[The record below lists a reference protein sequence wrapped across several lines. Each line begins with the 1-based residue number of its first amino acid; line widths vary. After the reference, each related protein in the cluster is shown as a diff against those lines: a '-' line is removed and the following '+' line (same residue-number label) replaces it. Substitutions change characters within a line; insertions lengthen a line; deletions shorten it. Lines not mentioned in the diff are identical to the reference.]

1 MKFKELIGED
11 KVYFI
16 EVYFNKE
23 LSWDNRMQLLMALT
37 KKSERTVRYWAV
49 RLGLTQK
56 TLVDSPDLELAK
68 TKIHDKSK
76 KRFIITWAQN
86 ATPVH
91 KKLLKNI
98 EAYSEFLDAEIIV
111 IAGRYNNPTSL
122 RVNKTNDYWDKS
134 LTKYLSAKRH
144 DIHKYM
150 TIMSDVRTQPT
161 AVNPMSGMEGM
172 SRDNSCIFGHPKVHM
187 KMIPVLNNYRPKMMM
202 TTGSITKMN
211 YTDSK
216 AGKKS
221 EFHHQYGFV
230 VVEIENEATFH
241 SRQVTT
247 EKNGSFYDLFF
258 HVKDGSVVRN
268 DKIPGIVIGDL
279 HYGEHDEKVLSKT
292 FELLSRLKPKT
303 VILHDVFDGKSISH
317 HTQDNPFIQYGM
329 EVNGNNS
336 LKDEIGVML
345 DGLDNFKDFENVIIV
360 RSNHD
365 VHLDKYLLSD
375 WRKLPTTKNSI
386 EYMEYSKILLEQ
398 HANGDVKGIIP
409 ELINRKFPKFKTL
422 TYNDTYKVCG
432 YEVAMHGDLG
442 SNGSRG
448 SATQFRKLNTK
459 MITAHTHSPSR
470 FDNVICTGTTTKLR
484 LSYNK
489 GASGWL
495 QSHVVIFPNGKCQH
509 INFIGDNKEYTTI
522 D

>member
-1 MKFKELIGED
+1 MKFKELTNND
-11 KVYFI
+11 KL
-16 EVYFNKE
+16 YFNETYKNKD
-23 LSWDNRMQLLMALT
+23 LSWDKRMFLLMKLT
-37 KKSERTVRYWAV
+37 NKSERTVRKWAV
-49 RLGLTQK
+49 KLGLTQK
-56 TLVDSPDLELAK
+56 KLIDSPNLKLAK
-68 TKIHDKSK
+68 TKTYDKSK

-98 EAYSEFLDAEIIV
+98 EIYSKFINAEIIV

-122 RVNKTNDYWDKS
+122 TINKTNEYWDKNII
-134 LTKYLSAKRH
+134 KYLSAKRH
-144 DIHKYM
+144 NIHKHM

-187 KMIPVLNNYRPKMMM
+187 KMIPVLNTYKPKMMM
-202 TTGSITKMN
+202 TTGAITKMN

-230 VVEIENEATFH
+230 VVEIEDEDIFH

-247 EKNGSFYDLFF
+247 DKNGSFYDLFF
-258 HVKDGSVVRN
+258 YVKDGLINKN
-268 DKIPGIVIGDL
+268 DDISGIVIGDL
-279 HYGEHDEKVLSKT
+279 HYGEHDEKVLSRT
-292 FELLSRLKPKT
+292 FELLSKLKPKN

-317 HTQDNPFIQYGM
+317 HTKDNPFIQYGM
-329 EVNGNNS
+329 EMSNNNS
-336 LKDEIGVML
+336 LKDEINTML
-345 DGLDNFKDFENVIIV
+345 DGLNKFKDFENVIIV

-365 VHLDKYLLSD
+365 THLDKYLLSD
-375 WRKLPTTKNSI
+375 WRKLATPKNSI

-398 HANGDVKGIIP
+398 HANGNAKGVIP

-422 TYNDTYKVCG
+422 GYNDSYKVNG
-432 YEVAMHGDLG
+432 YEIAMHGDLG

-448 SATQFRKLNTK
+448 SAIQFRKLNTK
-459 MITAHTHSPSR
+459 MVTAHTHSPSR
-470 FDNVICTGTTTKLR
+470 FDNAICVGTTTKLR

-495 QSHVVIFPNGKCQH
+495 QSHVIIFPNGKCQH
-509 INFIGDNKEYTTI
+509 INFIGENKNYTTI
-522 D
+522 Y

>member
-1 MKFKELIGED
+1 MKFKELSDND
-11 KVYFI
+11 KFYFEKI
-16 EVYFNKE
+16 YWDKE
-23 LSWDNRMQLLMALT
+23 LSWDRRMYLLMELT
-37 KKSERTVRYWAV
+37 KKSERTVRKWAV
-49 RLGLTQK
+49 KLGLTQK
-56 TLVDSPDLELAK
+56 KLADSPDMELAK
-68 TKIHDKSK
+68 TKTHNKDK

-86 ATPVH
+86 ATSVH

-98 EAYSEFLDAEIIV
+98 EAYSKFLDAEVIV

-122 RVNKTNDYWDKS
+122 KGKKTNDYWDKS
-134 LTKYLSAKRH
+134 LTKYLRAKRH
-144 DIHKYM
+144 DIHKFM

-187 KMIPVLNNYRPKMMM
+187 KMIPVLNNYSPKMMM
-202 TTGSITKMN
+202 TTGAITKMN

-230 VVEIENEATFH
+230 VVEIEDEDTFH

-247 EKNGSFYDLFF
+247 DNNGSFYDLFF
-258 HVKDGSVVRN
+258 HVKNGSVMKN
-268 DKIPGIVIGDL
+268 DKISGVVIGDL
-279 HYGEHDEKVLSKT
+279 HYGEHDEKVLSRT
-292 FELLSRLKPKT
+292 FELLTRLKPKT
-303 VILHDVFDGKSISH
+303 VVLHDVFDGKSISH
-317 HTQDNPFIQYGM
+317 HTKDNPFIQYAM
-329 EVNGNNS
+329 EVNSNNS
-336 LKDEIGVML
+336 LKDEVNVML
-345 DGLDNFKDFENVIIV
+345 DGLDKFKDFENVIIV

-375 WRKLPTTKNSI
+375 WRKLPTSKNSI

-398 HANGDVKGIIP
+398 YADGNVKGVKP
-409 ELINRKFPKFKTL
+409 ELIRRKYTRFKTL
-422 TYNDTYKVCG
+422 TYNDSYKVSG
-432 YEVAMHGDLG
+432 YEIAMHGDLG

-448 SATQFRKLNTK
+448 SATQFRKLNTN

-495 QSHVVIFPNGKCQH
+495 QSHVIIFPNGKCQH
-509 INFIGDNKEYTTI
+509 INFIGENKKYTTI
-522 D
+522 N

>member
-1 MKFKELIGED
+1 MKFKELIGND
-11 KVYFI
+11 KVYF
-16 EVYFNKE
+16 EEMYLDKE
-23 LSWDNRMQLLMALT
+23 LSWDKRMQLLMALT
-37 KKSERTVRYWAV
+37 KKSERTVRKWAV
-49 RLGLTQK
+49 KLGLTQK

-68 TKIHDKSK
+68 TKTHDKNK
-76 KRFIITWAQN
+76 KKFIITWAQN
-86 ATPVH
+86 ATSVH

-187 KMIPVLNNYRPKMMM
+187 KMIPVLNNYSPKMMM

-230 VVEIENEATFH
+230 VVEIEDENMFH

-258 HVKDGSVVRN
+258 HVKDGSVVKN

-303 VILHDVFDGKSISH
+303 VVLHDVFDGKSISH
-317 HTQDNPFIQYGM
+317 HTQDNPFIQYAM

-345 DGLDNFKDFENVIIV
+345 DGLNNFKDFENVIIV

-365 VHLDKYLLSD
+365 VH
-375 WRKLPTTKNSI
+375 
-386 EYMEYSKILLEQ
+386 
-398 HANGDVKGIIP
+398 
-409 ELINRKFPKFKTL
+409 
-422 TYNDTYKVCG
+422 
-432 YEVAMHGDLG
+432 
-442 SNGSRG
+442 
-448 SATQFRKLNTK
+448 
-459 MITAHTHSPSR
+459 
-470 FDNVICTGTTTKLR
+470 
-484 LSYNK
+484 
-489 GASGWL
+489 
-495 QSHVVIFPNGKCQH
+495 
-509 INFIGDNKEYTTI
+509 
-522 D
+522 